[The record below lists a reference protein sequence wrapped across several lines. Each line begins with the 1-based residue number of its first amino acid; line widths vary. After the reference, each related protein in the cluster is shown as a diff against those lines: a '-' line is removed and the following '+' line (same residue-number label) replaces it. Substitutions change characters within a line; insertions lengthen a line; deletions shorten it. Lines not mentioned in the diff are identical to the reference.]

1 MSWLEDTQNH
11 RRLQAER
18 MQKAFGYDGSED
30 LRKATDE
37 DNLSG
42 NDGKKSDKAKKKRN
56 GKSDMYKMRLLGLR
70 KFNEQDQKTY
80 LGVEDMDN
88 SYITNLDNGD
98 IIISKTTDGYLVSK
112 FPVDLENKDG
122 EEKET
127 DDLSSAIDIALKYK
141 EDLDVEEAPEQIMYK
156 EKASTDNKEVDE

>member
-11 RRLQAER
+11 RRIQAER

>member
-11 RRLQAER
+11 RRIQAER

-42 NDGKKSDKAKKKRN
+42 NGGKKSDKAKKKRN

>member
-11 RRLQAER
+11 RRIQAER

-42 NDGKKSDKAKKKRN
+42 NGGKKSDKAKKKRN

-122 EEKET
+122 EEKGFTASEFKT
-127 DDLSSAIDIALKYK
+127 AQK
-141 EDLDVEEAPEQIMYK
+141 QGW
-156 EKASTDNKEVDE
+156 EKQYAGSW